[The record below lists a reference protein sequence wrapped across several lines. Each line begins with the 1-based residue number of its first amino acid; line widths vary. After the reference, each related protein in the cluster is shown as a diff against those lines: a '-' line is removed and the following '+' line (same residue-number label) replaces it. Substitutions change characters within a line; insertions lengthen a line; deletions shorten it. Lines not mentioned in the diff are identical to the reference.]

1 MGEHESKHKSKKAS
15 KAKPL
20 KAFKQ
25 CGGVEW
31 EGGTC
36 CTHGCACIKETKYY
50 SGCHTPLQL
59 GHCDPDSA
67 GEEADAAKLRVEE
80 AKHDLKVAETELK
93 EAEDSLSDSTKASEE
108 AEVAAQHA
116 IKNGLEKRKEKE
128 GADEKFGKK
137 VKELEEAADKDIEH
151 VKKSALEKKT
161 KKVNAAKEKKDKVE
175 EPATVEKEAAAK
187 KAKEAQGKVETAQH
201 ALNLTLQGFK
211 ELKQEIDNYKK
222 SEKMRK
228 SVKCG
233 GAYAD
238 CTKTWCCELGCE
250 CQGNQYYG
258 QCKGI
263 NGKVGWCDAKG
274 AGKFQAK
281 RMTKF
286 SKQDEAQKAASEKLE
301 DASKTADEL
310 EKKAAEIET
319 DADKKI
325 ASARK
330 EEKETI
336 QAASKEMEEAI
347 SAAKEKW
354 EKKLAPA
361 RTEFHDKVNQV
372 KLAAAK
378 AGTARVK
385 AVKLA
390 KKKKMAKESAEKN
403 LHEKKRKAEDAKAAV
418 GDKREALEI
427 WERAAKGERCDASSS
442 LVVRKK

>member
-50 SGCHTPLQL
+50 WGCHTPLQL

-108 AEVAAQHA
+108 AEAVAQHA

-137 VKELEEAADKDIEH
+137 VKELQEAADKEIE
-151 VKKSALEKKT
+151 
-161 KKVNAAKEKKDKVE
+161 AKEKKDKVE
-175 EPATVEKEAAAK
+175 KPATAEKEVAAK
-187 KAKEAQGKVETAQH
+187 KAKEARGKADNAQH

-211 ELKQEIDNYKK
+211 DLKQEIDNYKK
-222 SEKMRK
+222 AEKMRK
-228 SVKCG
+228 TVKCG

-274 AGKFQAK
+274 AGEFQAK
-281 RMTKF
+281 RRTKF
-286 SKQDEAQKAASEKLE
+286 SKQDEEQKAANEKLQN
-301 DASKTADEL
+301 ASKTADEL
-310 EKKAAEIET
+310 
-319 DADKKI
+319 
-325 ASARK
+325 
-330 EEKETI
+330 
-336 QAASKEMEEAI
+336 
-347 SAAKEKW
+347 
-354 EKKLAPA
+354 
-361 RTEFHDKVNQV
+361 
-372 KLAAAK
+372 
-378 AGTARVK
+378 
-385 AVKLA
+385 
-390 KKKKMAKESAEKN
+390 
-403 LHEKKRKAEDAKAAV
+403 
-418 GDKREALEI
+418 
-427 WERAAKGERCDASSS
+427 
-442 LVVRKK
+442 